1 MAEKKVIEID
11 VNTKDAVK
19 AMENLSKATHDV
31 SASFEEVYGDLQPL
45 TTRMGEAEDRLYE
58 LANAGKTTTQE
69 YKDLLKTVGDYRKVQ
84 IQTDLAVDAAAT
96 TMGQK
101 LGGALGGVTSGFSV
115 AQGAMGAL
123 GSESA
128 ELEKTLLKVQ
138 SALAIQQGFQG
149 IKEAIPSFVQL
160 KNSAVGAFQGMTTA
174 SKAFAATGIGLLI
187 TAVALLVANMDDI
200 KKSFNSGLASAQK
213 YAESTE
219 KQAEAARHAVDNFDE
234 YARTLRRVGF
244 EEDEINN
251 KRKAA
256 FAKAIKETENQ
267 LKAQKKL
274 LSESKKGL
282 ETAQAFD
289 AFGLNATGRWLYG
302 DEEDVKAN
310 RAKAKE
316 IADQLTKLKN
326 DKYEFDAEQKKAK
339 EDAKKEA
346 AEAAKERAKENSDR
360 RKEIREKAADEAKA
374 KKEIVDKADAD
385 AKRNALEKQ
394 QEFDNQIEAIAEQNY
409 LNTLTEQE
417 KEIQLANDKY
427 FELETLATGNK
438 DQLAA
443 IELAKMNELNDIN
456 LKYQDIAFQAD
467 KEAKDKKAAADKEAA
482 AKEIAEAKAV
492 AEQKAAIQMQGLD
505 TALQGVQLIKGLFE
519 KQKGVQKAA
528 VIAESAIGI
537 AKMIIANKLAN
548 VAALA
553 TPQAVA
559 TSGAAAAP
567 VIAMNNISTGIGIA
581 ANIAATAKA
590 LQTLGG
596 GTPPTDPS
604 GGGGGT
610 SGSVMSPN
618 FNIVGNSGLN
628 QLSQLQQKPTKAY
641 VVSGDMT
648 TAQSLDRNRIENA
661 TLVQ

>member
-19 AMENLSKATHDV
+19 AMDNLSKATHDV
-31 SASFEEVYGDLQPL
+31 SKSFEEVYGDLQPL

-187 TAVALLVANMDDI
+187 TAVALLVTNMDDI

-213 YAESTE
+213 YADSTE
-219 KQAEAARHAVDNFDE
+219 KQAEAARRAVDNFDE

-256 FAKAIKETENQ
+256 FAKAIRETENQ

-310 RAKAKE
+310 RTKAKE

-326 DKYEFDAEQKKAK
+326 DKYEFDAEAKKAK

-346 AEAAKERAKENSDR
+346 EETRKEQAKENSDK
-360 RKEIREKAADEAKA
+360 RKEALEQIRQNNREATDLFKSEYDKQVRDIKEKYDAQIALAKKYKQDTVDLEKARKQELQDLEDKQAKDVFDNTEKLVVLRAGALSKTKQFQEQEKAGLVGVGEVRKRISDAEQKIADEKKA
-374 KKEIVDKADAD
+374 
-385 AKRNALEKQ
+385 NLQQALEATAATLGQISELLGKQ
-394 QEFDNQIEAIAEQNY
+394 TKAGKVAAIAEA
-409 LNTLTEQE
+409 T
-417 KEIQLANDKY
+417 IQTFLSA
-427 FELETLATGNK
+427 
-438 DQLAA
+438 
-443 IELAKMNELNDIN
+443 
-456 LKYQDIAFQAD
+456 
-467 KEAKDKKAAADKEAA
+467 
-482 AKEIAEAKAV
+482 
-492 AEQKAAIQMQGLD
+492 QKAYAATIGVPVVGPVLAPINAGLAIAAGFKN
-505 TALQGVQLIKGLFE
+505 IKSI
-519 KQKGVQKAA
+519 AA
-528 VIAESAIGI
+528 V
-537 AKMIIANKLAN
+537 KVPND
-548 VAALA
+548 
-553 TPQAVA
+553 T
-559 TSGAAAAP
+559 
-567 VIAMNNISTGIGIA
+567 
-581 ANIAATAKA
+581 
-590 LQTLGG
+590 
-596 GTPPTDPS
+596 
-604 GGGGGT
+604 GGGGNPPTPSTGG
-610 SGSVMSPN
+610 GSIISPN
-618 FNIVGNSGLN
+618 FNVVGNSGVN
-628 QLSQLQQKPTKAY
+628 QLASLQQQPVQAY
-641 VVSGDMT
+641 VVSGQIT
-648 TAQSLDRNRIENA
+648 SQQSLDRNRKENA
-661 TLVQ
+661 TL

>member
-11 VNTKDAVK
+11 VNTKEAVK
-19 AMENLSKATHDV
+19 SMENLSKATHDV

-174 SKAFAATGIGLLI
+174 SKVFAATGIGLLI
-187 TAVALLVANMDDI
+187 TAVALLVTNMDDI

-213 YAESTE
+213 YADSTE
-219 KQAEAARHAVDNFDE
+219 KQAEAARRAVDNFDE

-256 FAKAIKETENQ
+256 FAKAIRETENQ

-310 RAKAKE
+310 RTKAKE

-326 DKYEFDAEQKKAK
+326 DKYEFDAEAKKAK

-346 AEAAKERAKENSDR
+346 EETRKTQAKENSDK
-360 RKEIREKAADEAKA
+360 RKEALEQIRQNNREATDLFKSEYDKQVRDIKEKYDAQIALAKKYKQDTVDLEKARTKELTDLENTQAKDLFTGEEKLIALKAGSLAKTKEFQEQEKKGLVGVAENRRALAEYEEKLAEKKKKNQQDALTATADTLGQISELFGEQTAAGKA
-374 KKEIVDKADAD
+374 A
-385 AKRNALEKQ
+385 
-394 QEFDNQIEAIAEQNY
+394 AIAEA
-409 LNTLTEQE
+409 T
-417 KEIQLANDKY
+417 IQMFLSA
-427 FELETLATGNK
+427 
-438 DQLAA
+438 
-443 IELAKMNELNDIN
+443 
-456 LKYQDIAFQAD
+456 
-467 KEAKDKKAAADKEAA
+467 
-482 AKEIAEAKAV
+482 
-492 AEQKAAIQMQGLD
+492 QKAYTSTVGIPVVGPVLAPINAGL
-505 TALQGVQLIKGLFE
+505 A
-519 KQKGVQKAA
+519 
-528 VIAESAIGI
+528 
-537 AKMIIANKLAN
+537 
-548 VAALA
+548 
-553 TPQAVA
+553 
-559 TSGAAAAP
+559 
-567 VIAMNNISTGIGIA
+567 IA
-581 ANIAATAKA
+581 AGVKNIKAITAIKVPNDTGSNPSPATTA
-590 LQTLGG
+590 
-596 GTPPTDPS
+596 S
-604 GGGGGT
+604 
-610 SGSVMSPN
+610 SVSSIMSPN
-618 FNIVGNSGLN
+618 FNVVGNSGMN
-628 QLSQLQQKPTKAY
+628 QLAQLQQTPTKAY
-641 VVSGDMT
+641 VVSGDVT